1 MLFNILLSLLFKIN
15 NITLKNFDSAQNFR
29 VERSEV
35 KNIGVKIDAK
45 SGIVIDA
52 DNGDMIFAKNEN
64 EVLPI
69 ASISKLISALV
80 FLDYNHGWD
89 EKIKIIADD
98 YRIGGKLYVAS
109 GEVVTVRDLFYTSLV
124 GSANNTTV
132 ALARSTGMT
141 LEEFTGK
148 MNEKAKELGMDNAY
162 FEEPTGLSEKNVA
175 TAKEVAILAQAA
187 YSNEYIKKALQTDE
201 HIFYT
206 VDKKR
211 IHKIKNTDKLL
222 GSFLNENGYEIVGA
236 KTGYTEEAMYCLAL
250 GVENGYGQ
258 SVISVILGADTEAN
272 RFQEAKSLAWWGLTQ
287 ENKKTIKQ

>member
-15 NITLKNFDSAQNFR
+15 SINLKDVGSAQNFKAEQ
-29 VERSEV
+29 VEAES
-35 KNIGVKIDAK
+35 IGVKIEAK

-52 DNGDMIFAKNEN
+52 DNGEVIFGKNEGKI
-64 EVLPI
+64 LPI
-69 ASISKLISALV
+69 ASISKLMSALV
-80 FLDYNHGWD
+80 FLDYNPGWD

-98 YRIGGKLYVAS
+98 YRIGGKLYVSS

-124 GSANNTTV
+124 GSANNATV
-132 ALARSTGMT
+132 ALARSTGMS
-141 LEEFTGK
+141 LDEFAAK
-148 MNEKAKELGMDNAY
+148 MNEMSKKLGMKNTF

-175 TAKEVAILAQAA
+175 TAKDVATLAQAA
-187 YSNEYIKKALQTDE
+187 YRNEYIKQALQTDE

-222 GSFLNENGYEIVGA
+222 GSFLNENGYEIIGA

-250 GVENGYGQ
+250 GVKNADGH
-258 SVISVILGADTEAN
+258 SVISVIIGADTEEN
-272 RFQEAKSLAWWGLTQ
+272 RFQEAKSLAWWALS
-287 ENKKTIKQ
+287 KKQ